1 MPIAECASVD
11 MKHRFAITLIASL
24 ALGALWPSESR
35 AAGTGPA
42 TRTLFALQ
50 PLAALHWD
58 APSLLRVQPLLV
70 GPARTTRAS
79 FSFGYR
85 RPLPKLLDPRLSAWV
100 SSRTSVTSGQPL
112 SVQLARPRLDEDER
126 SQVDDA
132 ARLGMSYLNPTL
144 LRFADDA
151 TDVAVSISPGGLCT
165 GACLKVTGSFQ

>member
-1 MPIAECASVD
+1 
-11 MKHRFAITLIASL
+11 MKHRPITLAAGIAL
-24 ALGALWPSESR
+24 AALWPSVSH
-35 AAGTGPA
+35 AAGPTLGGK
-42 TRTLFALQ
+42 TLFALQ

-58 APSLLRVQPLLV
+58 APSLLRVQPLVV
-70 GPARTTRAS
+70 GPARTARAS

-100 SSRTSVTSGQPL
+100 SNSAWDSSRQPL
-112 SVQLARPRLDEDER
+112 SIHLARPPVTEDER
-126 SQVDDA
+126 SEVDDA